1 MPVPPRFGQQHLLR
15 NLLAACPAFQTEVG
29 VTTGTASERKEA
41 AKLKVHRFEAIE
53 EFHSGSR
60 GIIRIGQ
67 HLISDEGIGSWRDSS
82 RLLLTI
88 DLERDLPAETATGL
102 SEREDEVLNTFGTI
116 INEIIA
122 LQGSGEDETGQ
133 TYLRIMSLTLI
144 EYDLIN
150 TSELLPTDPEDD
162 ADPDVPEQ
170 KMIWYG
176 RWEVATK

>member
-1 MPVPPRFGQQHLLR
+1 M
-15 NLLAACPAFQTEVG
+15 
-29 VTTGTASERKEA
+29 
-41 AKLKVHRFEAIE
+41 
-53 EFHSGSR
+53 
-60 GIIRIGQ
+60 
-67 HLISDEGIGSWRDSS
+67 
-82 RLLLTI
+82 
-88 DLERDLPAETATGL
+88 
-102 SEREDEVLNTFGTI
+102 
-116 INEIIA
+116 IA